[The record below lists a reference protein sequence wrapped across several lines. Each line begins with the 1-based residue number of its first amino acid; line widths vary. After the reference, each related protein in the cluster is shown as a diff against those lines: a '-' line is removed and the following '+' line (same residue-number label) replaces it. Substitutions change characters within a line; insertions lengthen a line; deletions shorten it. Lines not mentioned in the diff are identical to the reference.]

1 MACLPDGACLM
12 IIDTSALLAILQ
24 REPEREAFLARIET
38 AAIRVISAASAIEA
52 SMVVLSRNGEDG
64 LRILEA
70 LLRDLRIE
78 QAPLAAEHVSFAVD
92 AFRRFGKGRHPAG
105 LNFGD
110 CLSYALAKATGEPL
124 LFKGDDF
131 SRTDIRR
138 VV

>member
-1 MACLPDGACLM
+1 MACLPDGACPV

-24 REPEREAFLARIET
+24 REPEREACLARIET
-38 AAIRVISAASAIEA
+38 AAIRGISAASAIET
-52 SMVVLSRNGEDG
+52 SMVVLSRSGEDG

-70 LLRDLRIE
+70 LLRDLRIK
-78 QAPLAAEHVSFAVD
+78 QAPLTAKHVSFALD

-110 CLSYALAKATGEPL
+110 CLSYVLARATGEPL

-138 VV
+138 AA